1 MLYWLHWCNQFY
13 CNTQT
18 KTFWDMSITV
28 QTLFMFFISISLLI
42 PSVYS
47 FRFDKWKLYMI
58 CAGNWVIF
66 SRAVKF
72 LVDGAKISG
81 SQDLVSYKWI
91 SYDEDSLCRRR
102 CKFVVFSN
110 SESKNDNFVMYAKYI
125 LPFNYC
131 MSLLPPVKGFDL
143 VTGHTTDIN
152 VWTKI

>member
-1 MLYWLHWCNQFY
+1 MLAHRYHVTRMNHLVSDCADIRSLECYIDYIDAINFIARW
-13 CNTQT
+13 QT

-81 SQDLVSYKWI
+81 SQDLVSYK
-91 SYDEDSLCRRR
+91 
-102 CKFVVFSN
+102 
-110 SESKNDNFVMYAKYI
+110 
-125 LPFNYC
+125 
-131 MSLLPPVKGFDL
+131 
-143 VTGHTTDIN
+143 
-152 VWTKI
+152 